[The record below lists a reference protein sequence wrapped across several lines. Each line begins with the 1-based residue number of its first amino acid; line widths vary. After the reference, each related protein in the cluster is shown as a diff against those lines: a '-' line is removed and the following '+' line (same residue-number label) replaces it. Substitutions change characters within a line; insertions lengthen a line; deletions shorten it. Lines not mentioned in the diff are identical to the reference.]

1 MEVVSDM
8 CGPSLIST
16 DERQTIAAW
25 TAVRHEVGI
34 SPFGEDDQTGMLNL
48 ITPELS
54 ASMLASAD
62 ATRVFDLSV
71 DLFPGMP
78 TWTQGGEPPYQI
90 WMNHTPAGS
99 VVDDPVGVGH
109 DQNSLVAWSA
119 DSISMFTHCGTH
131 VDTLNHFGYHD
142 RIWNGFSTEDH
153 LGSTGWTVAGA
164 DKHPPVIARGVLLDV
179 ASANNVEMLPES
191 YAIGAD
197 DLRMTADRQGTS
209 IRVGD
214 VVMIRTGR
222 GSTWP
227 DGSKYLPLEPGIDRS
242 GAEWLALQGVA
253 MIGSDNIALE
263 HLPSVDE
270 ENWLPVHT
278 YLLAEAGVPI
288 VEVVELEQIA
298 EAELF
303 EFCYVGAALKLRG
316 ATAGPIRPLAFPLV

>member
-1 MEVVSDM
+1 M
-8 CGPSLIST
+8 CGPSLVSEGT
-16 DERQTIAAW
+16 RQRIAAW
-25 TAVRHEVGI
+25 GAVRHQVGT
-34 SPFGEDDQTGMLNL
+34 SPFGTDDEIGMLNL
-48 ITPELS
+48 ITPEIS
-54 ASMLASAD
+54 ASMLSRAD
-62 ATRVFDLSV
+62 SSRVFDLSV

-90 WMNHTPAGS
+90 WMNHTPSGS
-99 VVDDPVGVGH
+99 VVDDPVGVGPE
-109 DQNSLVAWSA
+109 QNRLVAWSA

-142 RIWNGFSTEDH
+142 KIWNGFSTGEH

-179 ASANNVEMLPES
+179 ASANDVDVLPDS
-191 YAIGAD
+191 FVVD
-197 DLRMTADRQGTS
+197 VDQLQMTADRQGTK
-209 IRVGD
+209 IEVGD

-227 DGSKYLPLEPGIDRS
+227 DASLYLPREPGIDRA
-242 GAEWLALQGVA
+242 GAEWLAQLGA
-253 MIGSDNIALE
+253 SMIGADNIALE
-263 HLPSVDE
+263 HLPSADE

-288 VEVVELEQIA
+288 MEVVELEGIA

-316 ATAGPIRPLAFPLV
+316 ATAGPVRPLAFPLVD

>member
-1 MEVVSDM
+1 M
-8 CGPSLIST
+8 CGPSLVSEGT
-16 DERQTIAAW
+16 RQRIAAW
-25 TAVRHEVGI
+25 GAVRHQVGT
-34 SPFGEDDQTGMLNL
+34 SPFGTDDEIGMLNL
-48 ITPELS
+48 ITPEIS
-54 ASMLASAD
+54 ASMLSRAD
-62 ATRVFDLSV
+62 SSRVFDLSV

-90 WMNHTPAGS
+90 WMNHTPSGS
-99 VVDDPVGVGH
+99 VVDDPVGVGPE
-109 DQNSLVAWSA
+109 QNRLVAWSA

-142 RIWNGFSTEDH
+142 KIWNGFSTGEH

-179 ASANNVEMLPES
+179 ASANDVDVLPDSFVVDVEQLQ
-191 YAIGAD
+191 
-197 DLRMTADRQGTS
+197 MTADRQGTK
-209 IRVGD
+209 IEVGD

-227 DGSKYLPLEPGIDRS
+227 DASLYLPREPGIDRA
-242 GAEWLALQGVA
+242 GAEWLAQLGA
-253 MIGSDNIALE
+253 SMIGADNIALE
-263 HLPSVDE
+263 HLPSADE

-288 VEVVELEQIA
+288 MEVVELEGIA

-316 ATAGPIRPLAFPLV
+316 ATAGPVRPLALPLVD